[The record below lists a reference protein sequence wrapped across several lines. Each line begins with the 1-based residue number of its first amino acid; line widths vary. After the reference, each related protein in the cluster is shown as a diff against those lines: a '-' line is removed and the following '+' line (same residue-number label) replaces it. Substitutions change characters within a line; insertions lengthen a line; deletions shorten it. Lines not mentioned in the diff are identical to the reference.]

1 MARRRRGLTPEE
13 RELWSRVARSATP
26 LPSKSQQPEEGGA
39 QDAPPVIPRAGSKAK
54 AEAALMRAELSKFRL
69 GQHAPGPTGTF
80 QREASPAERLRSAP
94 LRMDHKTHRKM
105 SQGKIAPQA
114 RLDLHGLTLSAAHP
128 ELIQFILGCH
138 ANALRLVLVIT
149 GKGRGDH
156 GPLPT
161 RPGALRH
168 QVPYWLHSPPLNAV
182 VQQVSAAHYRHG
194 GEGAY
199 YVYLRR
205 SGIR

>member
-1 MARRRRGLTPEE
+1 MARRRGLTPEDKD
-13 RELWSRVARSATP
+13 LWARVARSAMPMHPERPNSAEPDIRATPSKPAVLRAP
-26 LPSKSQQPEEGGA
+26 LPDFSVGQMAAARPALLA
-39 QDAPPVIPRAGSKAK
+39 QAP
-54 AEAALMRAELSKFRL
+54 
-69 GQHAPGPTGTF
+69 
-80 QREASPAERLRSAP
+80 SPAQRLAQQP
-94 LRMDHKTHRKM
+94 LRMDHKTHRRM
-105 SQGKIAPQA
+105 TQGKVAPDA
-114 RLDLHGLTLSAAHP
+114 RLDLHGMTLAAAHP
-128 ELIQFILGCH
+128 ALLGFILSSH
-138 ANALRLVLVIT
+138 AQGRRLVLVIT

-168 QVPYWLHSPPLNAV
+168 QVPHWLHMPPLAAV

-205 SGIR
+205 NG